1 MDVEPDPNAPEP
13 CTQHEQLAARLQPES
28 ESEERLVRQIA
39 LCNVKLEHI
48 ETLLARAQEQLHRV
62 LEDPKNEVSL

>member
-1 MDVEPDPNAPEP
+1 MDAEPEPQAPEP
-13 CTQHEQLAARLQPES
+13 YTQQEQLAARLQPES

-48 ETLLARAQEQLHRV
+48 ETLLAKAKEQLHHV
-62 LEDPKNEVSL
+62 LEDPKNELSL

>member
-1 MDVEPDPNAPEP
+1 MDAELEPQAPEP
-13 CTQHEQLAARLQPES
+13 YTQQEQLAARLQPES

-48 ETLLARAQEQLHRV
+48 ETLLAKAQEQLRRV
-62 LEDPKNEVSL
+62 LEASKNEVAL

>member
-13 CTQHEQLAARLQPES
+13 CTQHDELATRLQPES

-39 LCNVKLEHI
+39 LCSVKLEHI
-48 ETLLARAQEQLHRV
+48 EALLAKAAEQLRQV
-62 LEDPKNEVSL
+62 LEDPKDELSL